1 MKVVL
6 AGGTGAL
13 GRRIAADL
21 ACRGDEVVVLSRSP
35 AAGTGPAGAGGLWP
49 VRQLRWDGVHAG
61 SWADELAGA
70 ALINLAGELVD
81 RRPTPANIELLTS
94 SRVQP
99 TRALRQA
106 VAGLGTPPAAWI
118 QMSTLAIYG
127 DAGDAV
133 LDETAALAD
142 GPAQMAGVARAWETA
157 AKGAIAGRQVVLRT
171 AVVLDRGT
179 PAYARLSALT
189 RWGLGG
195 RIGTGN
201 QWISWLHIDDFLAI
215 VRFCLDDAGLA
226 GVIHATS
233 PEPVT
238 NADFMAAFRRSLGRP
253 AAPPTPAW
261 LLRLGA
267 VLLRTDPALAL
278 TGRRCVPA
286 RLTEL
291 GFGFRYPRIGAALAE
306 LRGTG

>member
-1 MKVVL
+1 VKVVL
-6 AGGTGAL
+6 AGGNGAL

-21 ACRGDEVVVLSRSP
+21 ADRGHVVVVLSRSP
-35 AAGTGPAGAGGLWP
+35 AAGGRG
-49 VRQLRWDGVHAG
+49 RQLPWDGVHVG
-61 SWADELAGA
+61 PWATELAGA
-70 ALINLAGELVD
+70 ALINLAGALVD
-81 RRPTPANIELLTS
+81 RRPTTANIELLTS

-106 VAGLGTPPAAWI
+106 AASLATPPAVWI

-127 DAGDAV
+127 DSGDAV
-133 LDETAALAD
+133 LDETAAPAD

-157 AKGAIAGRQVVLRT
+157 GKGATAGRQIVLRT

-179 PAYARLSALT
+179 LAYARLAALT

-195 RIGTGN
+195 RMGTGS

-215 VRFCLDDAGLA
+215 VRYCLGDAALA

-233 PEPVT
+233 PEPVR
-238 NADFMAAFRRSLGRP
+238 NAEFMGAFRRAWGRS

-278 TGRRCVPA
+278 TGRRCVPS
-286 RLTEL
+286 RLGAL
-291 GFGFRYPRIGAALAE
+291 GFGFTFPEIGGALAD
-306 LRGTG
+306 LRDLPVS

>member
-6 AGGTGAL
+6 AGGNGAL

-21 ACRGDEVVVLSRSP
+21 TARGDDVVVLSRSP
-35 AAGTGPAGAGGLWP
+35 ADGGPE
-49 VRQLRWDGVHAG
+49 RQILWDGVRTG
-61 SWADELAGA
+61 PWAAELAGA

-81 RRPTPANIELLTS
+81 RRPTPAAVEKLTS
-94 SRVQP
+94 SRVEP

-106 VAGLGTPPAAWI
+106 AAGLATPPAVWI

-127 DAGDAV
+127 DAGDRV
-133 LDETAALAD
+133 LDETAAPAD

-157 AKGAIAGRQVVLRT
+157 AKGATADRQVVLRT

-179 PAYARLSALT
+179 PAYSRLNGLT

-195 RIGTGN
+195 RTGTGN
-201 QWISWLHIDDFLAI
+201 QWISWLHIEDFLAI
-215 VRFCLDDAGLA
+215 VRVCLDDPELA
-226 GVIHATS
+226 GVVHATS
-233 PEPVT
+233 PEPVR
-238 NADFMAAFRRSLGRP
+238 NADFMAAFRRAAGRP
-253 AAPPTPAW
+253 VAPPAPAW
-261 LLRLGA
+261 LVRAGA

-286 RLTEL
+286 RLAGL
-291 GFGFRYPRIGAALAE
+291 GFGFRLPQIDAALAD
-306 LRGTG
+306 LRGS

>member
-1 MKVVL
+1 MVL
-6 AGGTGAL
+6 AGGNGAL

-21 ACRGDEVVVLSRSP
+21 AARGDEIVVLSRSP
-35 AAGTGPAGAGGLWP
+35 YPRGPG
-49 VRQLRWDGVHAG
+49 RQLHWDGASAG
-61 SWADELAGA
+61 RWATELAGA

-81 RRPTPANIELLTS
+81 RRPTPANIESLTS

-106 VAGLGTPPAAWI
+106 AAGLATPPAIWI

-127 DAGDAV
+127 DAGDAI
-133 LDETAALAD
+133 LDEVAAPAN

-157 AKGAIAGRQVVLRT
+157 AKGVTAGRQVVLRT

-179 PAYARLSALT
+179 PAYVRLRTLT

-195 RIGTGN
+195 RMGSGN
-201 QWISWLHIDDFLAI
+201 QWISWLHIADFLAI
-215 VRFCLDDAGLA
+215 IRFCLDDAGLA
-226 GVIHATS
+226 GVVHATS
-233 PEPVT
+233 PEPVM
-238 NADFMAAFRRSLGRP
+238 NAEFMAACRHAWNRP

-267 VLLRTDPALAL
+267 LLLGSDPALAL

-286 RLTEL
+286 RLAGL
-291 GFGFRYPRIGAALAE
+291 GFCFRYPEIEGALGD
-306 LRGTG
+306 LRTN

>member
-1 MKVVL
+1 VRVVL
-6 AGGTGAL
+6 AGGNGAL

-21 ACRGDEVVVLSRSP
+21 AARGDDIVVLSRSP
-35 AAGTGPAGAGGLWP
+35 DPRGPG
-49 VRQLRWDGVHAG
+49 RQLRWDGAG
-61 SWADELAGA
+61 TGPWATELAGA

-81 RRPTPANIELLTS
+81 VRPTPANIESLTS
-94 SRVQP
+94 SRVRP

-106 VAGLGTPPAAWI
+106 AAGLATPPAVWI

-127 DAGDAV
+127 DAGDAT
-133 LDETAALAD
+133 LDEGAAPAD

-157 AKGAIAGRQVVLRT
+157 AKGVTAGRQVVLRT

-179 PAYARLSALT
+179 PAYARVASLT

-195 RIGTGN
+195 RMGSGS
-201 QWISWLHIDDFLAI
+201 QWISWLHIEDFLAI
-215 VRFCLDDAGLA
+215 IRFCLDDQGLA
-226 GVIHATS
+226 GVVHATS

-238 NADFMAAFRRSLGRP
+238 NADFMAAFRRSENRHS
-253 AAPPTPAW
+253 APPTPAW

-267 VLLRTDPALAL
+267 ALMRTDPALAL

-286 RLTEL
+286 RLAKL
-291 GFGFRYPRIGAALAE
+291 GFAFRYPDIDAALKA
-306 LRGTG
+306 LRTT

>member
-1 MKVVL
+1 VKVVL
-6 AGGTGAL
+6 AGGNGAL

-21 ACRGDEVVVLSRSP
+21 AARGDEIVVLSRSP
-35 AAGTGPAGAGGLWP
+35 DPRGLG
-49 VRQLRWDGVHAG
+49 RQLHWDGTSAG
-61 SWADELAGA
+61 QWAAELAGA
-70 ALINLAGELVD
+70 GLINLAGELVD
-81 RRPTPANIELLTS
+81 RRPTPANIESLTS
-94 SRVQP
+94 SRVRP

-106 VAGLGTPPAAWI
+106 AAGLATPPAVWI

-127 DAGDAV
+127 DAGNAI
-133 LDETAALAD
+133 LDEAAAPAD

-157 AKGAIAGRQVVLRT
+157 AKGATAGRQVVLRT
-171 AVVLDRGT
+171 AVVLDAGT
-179 PAYARLSALT
+179 PAYARLTALT

-195 RIGTGN
+195 RMGSGT
-201 QWISWLHIDDFLAI
+201 QWISWLHIEDFLAI
-215 VRFCLDDAGLA
+215 IRFCLDDAGLA
-226 GVIHATS
+226 GVVHATS

-238 NADFMAAFRRSLGRP
+238 NAEFMAAFRHAEKRP

-286 RLTEL
+286 RLAGL
-291 GFGFRYPRIGAALAE
+291 GFGFKYPQIGAALE
-306 LRGTG
+306 DLRAS

>member
-1 MKVVL
+1 VRVVL
-6 AGGTGAL
+6 AGGNGAL

-21 ACRGDEVVVLSRSP
+21 AARGDDIVVLSRSP
-35 AAGTGPAGAGGLWP
+35 DSRGPG
-49 VRQLRWDGVHAG
+49 RQLRWDGAG
-61 SWADELAGA
+61 AGPWATELAGA

-81 RRPTPANIELLTS
+81 VRPTPANIESLTS
-94 SRVQP
+94 SRVRP

-106 VAGLGTPPAAWI
+106 AAGLATPPAVWI

-127 DAGDAV
+127 DAGAAI
-133 LDETAALAD
+133 LDEGSAPAD

-157 AKGAIAGRQVVLRT
+157 AKGVTAGRQVVLRT

-179 PAYARLSALT
+179 PAYARLASVT

-195 RIGTGN
+195 RMGSGN
-201 QWISWLHIDDFLAI
+201 QWISWLHIEDFLAI
-215 VRFCLDDAGLA
+215 IRFCLDDQALA
-226 GVIHATS
+226 GVVHATS

-238 NADFMAAFRRSLGRP
+238 NADLMAAFRRSEHRP

-267 VLLRTDPALAL
+267 ALMRTDPALAL

-286 RLTEL
+286 RLAGL
-291 GFGFRYPRIGAALAE
+291 GFGFRYPDIDAALKA
-306 LRGTG
+306 LRTS

>member
-1 MKVVL
+1 VRVVL
-6 AGGTGAL
+6 AGGNGAL

-21 ACRGDEVVVLSRSP
+21 ATRGDDIAVLTRSP
-35 AAGTGPAGAGGLWP
+35 DRRGPG
-49 VRQLRWDGVHAG
+49 RQLLWDGASAG
-61 SWADELAGA
+61 PWASELAGA

-81 RRPTPANIELLTS
+81 RRPTPANVEALTS
-94 SRVQP
+94 SRVRP

-106 VAGLGTPPAAWI
+106 AAGLATPPAVWI

-133 LDETAALAD
+133 LAEGAAPAD

-157 AKGAIAGRQVVLRT
+157 AKGVTAGRQVVLRT

-179 PAYARLSALT
+179 PAYARITSVT

-195 RIGTGN
+195 RMGSGS
-201 QWISWLHIDDFLAI
+201 QWVSWLHIEDFLAI
-215 VRFCLDDAGLA
+215 IRFCLDDHGLA
-226 GVIHATS
+226 GVVHATS
-233 PEPVT
+233 PLPVT
-238 NADFMAAFRRSLGRP
+238 NADFMAAFRRSQNRP

-267 VLLRTDPALAL
+267 ALLRTDPALAL

-286 RLTEL
+286 RLAAL
-291 GFGFRYPRIGAALAE
+291 GFAFRYPEIDAALKA
-306 LRGTG
+306 LRTS